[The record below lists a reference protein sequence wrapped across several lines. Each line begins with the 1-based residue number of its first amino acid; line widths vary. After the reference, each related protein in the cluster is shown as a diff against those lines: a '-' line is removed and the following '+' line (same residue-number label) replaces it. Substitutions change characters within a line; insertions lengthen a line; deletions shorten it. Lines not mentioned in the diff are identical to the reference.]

1 MNDLTFLTDFADELN
16 LCHFINQNGDLEI
29 RDKNICFHLADMLSG
44 ELDAYD
50 RWKLYHDNGIRCV
63 FIYPPDLA
71 NEHRVNIY
79 KNILQ
84 YHCGLA
90 TRIYARNTEVKVY
103 PAVKMKQFFNE
114 NNIAGYRNSRT
125 AYVLED
131 KKTHEPLMC
140 YLIGHSYFGKG
151 NYDCEIA
158 RGACKLG
165 ISVVGGASKLWKYI
179 IQNNPD
185 IKSIVYYCD
194 RRQYDQRSISH
205 LMDSDAMNGL
215 GKVYMLQ
222 GGKSFVNYWINDTYY
237 NGKIWHKA
245 GEFKNREPG
254 KHKFVMEAI
263 HNGDCISVYNPGSFV
278 NIFVR
283 SGYKLDGLK
292 VVPDSDFNS

>member
-1 MNDLTFLTDFADELN
+1 MIEDLQFLIDTAKENN
-16 LCHFINQNGDLEI
+16 LDYFINSKNDLEI

-44 ELDAYD
+44 ELDSYN
-50 RWKLYHDNGIRCV
+50 RWKSYHDNGIRCV
-63 FIYPPDLA
+63 FIYPPDLDSQYKI
-71 NEHRVNIY
+71 NIY
-79 KNILQ
+79 KNILL

-90 TRIYARNTEVKVY
+90 KRIYARNTEVKVY
-103 PAVKMKQFFNE
+103 PAIKMKQFFNE
-114 NNIAGYRNSRT
+114 NNIAGYRNSKT

-158 RGACKLG
+158 RGACKMG
-165 ISVVGGASKLWKYI
+165 ISVTGGASKLWKHI
-179 IQNNPD
+179 ISDNPD

-205 LMDSDAMNGL
+205 LMDSDAMKGL
-215 GKVYMLQ
+215 GKVYMLN
-222 GGKSFVNYWINDTYY
+222 GGPSFVNYWINDTYY
-237 NGKIWHKA
+237 NGKIWHRA
-245 GEFKNREPG
+245 GEFKNREPS

-263 HNGDCISVYNPGSFV
+263 HNGDCISVYNPGSFT

-283 SGYKLDGLK
+283 SGYHLDGLK
-292 VVPDSDFNS
+292 VVKD